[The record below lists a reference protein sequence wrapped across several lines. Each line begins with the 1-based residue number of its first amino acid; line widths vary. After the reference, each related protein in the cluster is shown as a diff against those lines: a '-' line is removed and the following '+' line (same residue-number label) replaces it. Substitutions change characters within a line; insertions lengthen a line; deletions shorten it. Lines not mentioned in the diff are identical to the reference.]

1 MVDPTRQTNLRER
14 FNISRLAIQ
23 YSWLTLGFWIAVVVA
38 GILALSSLKFA
49 LFPDIT
55 FPVVVVNASAPLETA
70 VETETQLT
78 QPIEAQV
85 QGLQGLDGTGS
96 FTYPGQAV
104 VSLNF
109 AVGTDLETA
118 NRAVEERLRDLDLPQ
133 GATSKVIPINLNEA
147 AVVSYAIE
155 SDSQSVQALSQTTK
169 DQIVPALANLPG
181 VLKVNLLGEP
191 TEFDLAKLAQGTEGL
206 NQAGTLVRFNGQE
219 AVAIQVVKRGD
230 ANTLEVVDAV
240 EAEINRLRDQFPDLT
255 LTLAATQADYI
266 RAATGETIHAL
277 IEAIILS
284 IIVIFPFLWNWR
296 ATVISALAIPTSLL
310 GTFIVMAIYGF
321 NLETITLLALAM
333 VIGSIVDDAIVDVEN
348 ISRHL
353 ENGESP
359 RQAAILATNEIGLT
373 VTAATLTAIAV
384 FLPVGMMSG
393 VLGQFF
399 KPFGITIS
407 AAMLTSLL
415 VARTLSPLLAVYWMK
430 PRQQK
435 SLEQNTPKQPEALRG
450 PQNWLD
456 GINQS
461 YRRLLDWSLHHR
473 AIVIA
478 IAFLSFA
485 GGLGLI
491 PLIPK
496 GFIPKLDRG
505 EFNLTYVAPLPQVP
519 PELLQALAQGSG
531 GQGNR
536 GSGNQAGAANSA
548 DAAQRDSAQGNSAQ
562 RLPPGTAG
570 RGGQIPPLPAF
581 NPLED
586 SLAVAEK
593 LDSYVRQ
600 SPQVDSVFTV
610 VGSRQGEPNKGT
622 IYVRLKDDRTATTAE
637 VQDEFRRNLPQQA
650 GVSTSVED
658 IQFVDTGG
666 EKPVQVRIVGED
678 LALLNQTAQELKTRL
693 QQIPGFEDV
702 SATGEENEADQI
714 VEIKRSDSRRMTIV
728 SANLGQGL
736 SLGEATDRAL
746 AEARAILPPELS
758 LDLGGDSAR
767 VNEIL
772 GSFGATLA
780 LSVLCIFLVLLF
792 LFRNWI
798 DTVVIFLSL
807 PLSIVG
813 AMLGLLVVQSDF
825 GMISLI
831 GIIFLLG
838 LTNKNAILIVDYI
851 KQLRRSGMS
860 RRDAILQAGPVRLRP
875 ILMTTAST
883 ILGMLPIA
891 LGLGAGAELRSPMAV
906 AIMGGLVTSTL
917 LSLIVVPILYDLL
930 DDWQTR
936 RK

>member
-1 MVDPTRQTNLRER
+1 MVDPTRHSLRER

-23 YSWLTLGFWIAVVVA
+23 YPWLTLGFWIAVVVA
-38 GILALSSLKFA
+38 GTLAFSSLKFA

-55 FPVVVVNASAPLETA
+55 FPVVVVNASAPLKTA

-78 QPIEAQV
+78 EPIEAQM
-85 QGLQGLDGTGS
+85 QGLKGLDGTGS
-96 FTYPGQAV
+96 FTYPGQSV
-104 VSLNF
+104 ISLNF
-109 AVGTDLETA
+109 AVGTNLQTA
-118 NRAVEERLRDLDLPQ
+118 NRSVEERLKSLDLPQ
-133 GATSKVIPINLNEA
+133 NATSKVIPINLNEA

-155 SDSQSVQALSQTTK
+155 SGSQSLEALSQTVQ
-169 DQIVPALANLPG
+169 DQIIPALANLPG
-181 VLKVNLLGEP
+181 VLRVDLLGKP
-191 TEFDLAKLAQGTEGL
+191 VKFDVAKLAQGAEGL
-206 NQAGTLVRFNGQE
+206 NQTGTLVRFNGEE
-219 AVAIQVVKRGD
+219 ALAIQVVKRGD
-230 ANTLEVVDAV
+230 ANTLEVADTVG
-240 EAEINRLRDQFPDLT
+240 AEVNRLRDRFPNLT

-266 RAATGETIHAL
+266 RAATRETIHAL

-284 IIVIFPFLWNWR
+284 IVVIFPFLWNWR

-384 FLPVGMMSG
+384 FLPVGMMGG

-415 VARTLSPLLAVYWMK
+415 VARTLSPLLAAYWMK
-430 PRQQK
+430 PTPR
-435 SLEQNTPKQPEALRG
+435 TPKRQGIFQGA
-450 PQNWLD
+450 QNWLN
-456 GINQS
+456 GINHA
-461 YRRLLDWSLHHR
+461 YRRLLGWSLHHR
-473 AIVIA
+473 ALVVGIA
-478 IAFLSFA
+478 LLSFVV
-485 GGLGLI
+485 GLGLI

-505 EFNLTYVAPLPQVP
+505 EFNLTYTAPLPQVP
-519 PELLQALAQGSG
+519 PELLQALRQNTGS
-531 GQGNR
+531 QGNR
-536 GSGNQAGAANSA
+536 GTGAQAGAANRTNPRPTGA
-548 DAAQRDSAQGNSAQ
+548 
-562 RLPPGTAG
+562 AG
-570 RGGQIPPLPAF
+570 RGRPAQLPAF

-586 SLAVAEK
+586 SLEVAEE
-593 LDSYVRQ
+593 LDNYVRR
-600 SPQVDSVFTV
+600 SPQVQSVFTV
-610 VGSRQGEPNKGT
+610 VGTRQGEPNKGT
-622 IYVRLKDDRTATTAE
+622 LYVKLKDERTDSTAA
-637 VQDEFRRNLPQQA
+637 VQDEFRQTLPQQS
-650 GVSTSVED
+650 GVATSVED

-678 LALLNQTAQELKTRL
+678 LATLSQTAQKLKARL
-693 QQIPGFEDV
+693 QEIPGFEDV
-702 SATGEENEADQI
+702 SVTGEENEADDI
-714 VEIKRSDSRRMTIV
+714 VEIKRSDSRRMAIV
-728 SANLGQGL
+728 SANLGQEL
-736 SLGEATDRAL
+736 SLGEATDQAV
-746 AEARAILPPELS
+746 AEAKAILPPELT

-780 LSVLCIFLVLLF
+780 LSVLCIVLVLLL

-798 DTVVIFLSL
+798 DTLVIFLSL

-813 AMLGLLVVQSDF
+813 AMLGLLIVQSDF

-860 RRDAILQAGPVRLRP
+860 RREAILEAGPVRLRP
-875 ILMTTAST
+875 ILMTTAAT

-891 LGLGAGAELRSPMAV
+891 LGFGAGAELRSPMAV

-917 LSLIVVPILYDLL
+917 LSLIVVPVIYDLL

-936 RK
+936 RKRS